1 MAKKLPEGTDHIGS
15 YRNTRFSDL
24 HKMLK
29 ALQETKKEGKQA
41 HDADVHVRLIKAE
54 LSQRAWSVVY
64 VKEGKDVELE
74 RFRGCTLAY
83 NHTYHLGNSAAI
95 GKEKYPVAIRF
106 IREKDRQS

>member
-41 HDADVHVRLIKAE
+41 HDADVHSRLIKAE

-64 VKEGKDVELE
+64 QNEGKDVELE
-74 RFRGCTLAY
+74 RFRAAASWPRNY
-83 NHTYHLGNSAAI
+83 MYHI
-95 GKEKYPVAIRF
+95 GSPATIGRHVPRRPSVYK
-106 IREKDRQS
+106 EKDRQS